1 MTGAEQSFVF
11 KIEKYERTA
20 ENEKGDLVGTSYTVM
35 SFGADDKPL
44 ESVKDR
50 YGKSYRYMHSKDI
63 LVEPGYI
70 YAVTEVG
77 ISEETNV
84 SAGLGWRYISTGVT
98 IPEMVSGTKKI
109 TVVPTEPQVDV
120 VYGDTLINAVQKVEF
135 YAVRNNASNDT
146 ESDMSSI
153 KNKILIR

>member
-1 MTGAEQSFVF
+1 MISRLSQLKTGTANLTV
-11 KIEKYERTA
+11 ICIARTFWL
-20 ENEKGDLVGTSYTVM
+20 NRG
-35 SFGADDKPL
+35 
-44 ESVKDR
+44 
-50 YGKSYRYMHSKDI
+50 
-63 LVEPGYI
+63 I